1 METIIPPG
9 LLLSPPSSFLP
20 PLHTLLQGRRWLLT
34 CALAFLSITRL
45 TLVPTVSGLLLM
57 KGGCD
62 SSLVLPSS
70 RRCCRHCKHEVMKR
84 EPADFTSFQGSCPQR
99 WGYCEIPAKGRW
111 FQSPRPTR
119 SLILNDFF
127 SFLFASHTKSI
138 FVLCCSGNLVL
149 YSFTSKSFWVSGNRR
164 QIKLSVSFCQA
175 FILPLQLERV
185 LNSQDTVNRIQQSV
199 W

>member
-9 LLLSPPSSFLP
+9 LLPSPPSSFLP
-20 PLHTLLQGRRWLLT
+20 PLHTLLQGWRWLLT

-111 FQSPRPTR
+111 FQNPRPTR

-127 SFLFASHTKSI
+127 FF
-138 FVLCCSGNLVL
+138 
-149 YSFTSKSFWVSGNRR
+149 
-164 QIKLSVSFCQA
+164 SFCESHQINLCSLLLRQVG
-175 FILPLQLERV
+175 FIFIRFKILLSLRKLKTNKAQRFLLSGFYSPIAV
-185 LNSQDTVNRIQQSV
+185 GKSP
-199 W
+199 